1 ARRLD
6 SWRRALTSPIRSVAP
21 NPDGLVRCARIP
33 AVLPDQ
39 ARHWLLDVFGDGSRI
54 LQVRRFV
61 LGGWHVNH
69 AVNVR
74 DRCGDVHR
82 VVLRR
87 WARPGWELDDPDY
100 TVAREVRVLG
110 LLGSTEIPAPSVIAS
125 DLDGARCD
133 VPAVLLTRLPGHPPT
148 STDSASV
155 GFCHQLAETLAAI
168 HDLDPGAEPWL
179 DPYRLYYE
187 RADAVLP
194 GWIPVTPIW
203 RRAIASVRQPPPAQ
217 TVMALI
223 HRDYHPENTLWS
235 RRRLTGV
242 VDWTQASSGPPG
254 LDVGHM
260 RWNLVLDH
268 GQTVADTFLA
278 SYWAATGRPTGDQ
291 GYWDLVSLFD
301 LLLDVDDGPGDITP
315 DDLRLLESHA
325 AAALTS
331 LG

>member
-1 ARRLD
+1 M
-6 SWRRALTSPIRSVAP
+6 
-21 NPDGLVRCARIP
+21 
-33 AVLPDQ
+33 LPDQ
-39 ARHWLLDVFGDGSRI
+39 ATCWVLEAFGDGSRI
-54 LQVRRFV
+54 LKAQRLA

-69 AVNVR
+69 AVSVR
-74 DRCGDVHR
+74 DPRGDVHR

-100 TVAREVRVLG
+100 TAAREVRVLA
-110 LLGSTEIPAPSVIAS
+110 LLQSTVIPVPSVIAS
-125 DLDGARCD
+125 DPDGERCD
-133 VPAVLLTRLPGHPPT
+133 VPAMLLTRLPGHPPT
-148 STDSASV
+148 TADCASD

-168 HDLDPGAEPWL
+168 HDLDLGAESPL
-179 DPYRLYYE
+179 AYRLYYE
-187 RADAVLP
+187 RGDATLP

-203 RRAIASVRQPPPAQ
+203 RRAIATVRQPPPPQ
-217 TVMALI
+217 TVMTLI

-235 RRRLTGV
+235 RRLLTGV

-254 LDVGHM
+254 LDVAHM

-268 GQTVADTFLA
+268 GQTAADTFLA
-278 SYWAATGRPTGDQ
+278 SYQATTGRPMGDQ

-301 LLLDVDDGPGDITP
+301 LLLDVGDGPGDITP
-315 DDLRLLESHA
+315 DDLRLLQSHA